1 MPASL
6 LSSYM
11 SWESDLLI
19 FFLCLYYSSVKW
31 GGGGRCPRLVG
42 GFKEVIHLESLANGL
57 AGSKL
62 NK

>member
-1 MPASL
+1 
-6 LSSYM
+6 M

-31 GGGGRCPRLVG
+31 GGGRCPRLVG

-57 AGSKL
+57 TGSKL